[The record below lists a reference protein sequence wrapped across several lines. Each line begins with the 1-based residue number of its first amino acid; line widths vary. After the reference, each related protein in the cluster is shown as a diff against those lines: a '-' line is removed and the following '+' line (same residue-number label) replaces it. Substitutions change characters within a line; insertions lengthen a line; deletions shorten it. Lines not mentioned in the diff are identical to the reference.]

1 MVGILQ
7 PAYNKTK
14 DVLKV
19 DVAGIWVGA
28 GTHVSCPRMKLGY
41 FPGPFSA
48 VPQRLPLALQ

>member
-1 MVGILQ
+1 MAEILQ

-19 DVAGIWVGA
+19 DVAGIWVGV
-28 GTHVSCPRMKLGY
+28 GPHVSCPRMKLGY